1 MPGKHS
7 IHHRRLRKLGFEYV
21 PGLPVDIPGIDTLV
35 RLGMKTKQYEQALQ
49 GLSEDIHDPRNDRP
63 LRPPWPTMRPALWV
77 VKQMPEVPRASSRR
91 QVTLPPVCT
100 AAFMLLLDITIV
112 SVALPS
118 IQRDLR
124 ASWPTGSG

>member
-49 GLSEDIHDPRNDRP
+49 GLSRTYTIRGTTAPAHLRRP
-63 LRPPWPTMRPALWV
+63 CA
-77 VKQMPEVPRASSRR
+77 RR
-91 QVTLPPVCT
+91 
-100 AAFMLLLDITIV
+100 FG
-112 SVALPS
+112 
-118 IQRDLR
+118 
-124 ASWPTGSG
+124 W